1 MKKIIIAICCIII
14 TISSAAQN
22 LKTFTLTIQPKSYI
36 SIEKQKAFSEAEAAA
51 VKESIDFLYATH
63 SFGKDTVKK
72 ITNMSSKSEAVPN
85 KIQGTQS
92 SIVAI
97 SWDIDLWNKC
107 KTVADLNRMA
117 GHITNNSFSYHAEF
131 ANNHTGE
138 INYPIFIFKTMD
150 GKRGVMYVQK
160 ALGNDIKLT
169 LKMTP

>member
-1 MKKIIIAICCIII
+1 MKKIIIAIGCFIIV
-14 TISSAAQN
+14 ISSAAQN
-22 LKTFTLTIQPKSYI
+22 LKTFTLTIQPKSYV
-36 SIEKQKAFSEAEAAA
+36 SIEKQKAFTETEAAA

-63 SFGKDTVKK
+63 SFGKDTVKEF
-72 ITNMSSKSEAVPN
+72 TNMSSKSEAVP
-85 KIQGTQS
+85 KTIQGTQS
-92 SIVAI
+92 GIVAI

-117 GHITNNSFSYHAEF
+117 GHITNNSFSYHAEM

-160 ALGNDIKLT
+160 GLGSEIKIT
-169 LKMTP
+169 VKKEA